1 MLYSENKERENR
13 FILSLK
19 IAIPFLSII
28 IFILIIVIT
37 DINIKELLKN
47 NIIAFLI
54 ITFIYIYYILYQIY
68 MAFETSLIDNITKTF
83 SRDYILKIID
93 KEKKYD
99 NFLVILLKITNIEDI
114 NDRYGLKKTDK
125 ILYEFANEIDNFFVK
140 QGFKNIK
147 IGHILGGSFIF
158 ILKANEKRANH
169 LIRQFINR
177 IENKQIDNI
186 FLKII
191 YSIVESD
198 SENSSKEL
206 LISLQEKLKCDVNE
220 RRNSRRLSIK
230 VNEFENLIMSL
241 IEERK
246 FDFRYQP
253 ILNINLKE
261 IDIYELLVKLNS
273 KKYGKISQ
281 NQFISVVN
289 RIGYE
294 LKFDI
299 ILVEE
304 IFKIV
309 SKYRDKKISINIS
322 SYSIRNS
329 EFLHK
334 VEKLLTQ
341 YNIQKEQIIFEIS
354 ANSSLND
361 VIKLG
366 ENINILRDLGIL
378 IAIDNFGVD
387 NTSFKYIKNINF
399 DMVKFDIEY
408 SKKYKDKKYMQILK
422 AFISIFKDLDVKTV
436 IKFVEDEKSYN
447 FFKDLGIDYIQGFIV
462 GKPVKE
468 ILR

>member
-125 ILYEFANEIDNFFVK
+125 ILYEFANKIDNFFVK

-147 IGHILGGSFIF
+147 IGHIVGGSFIF
-158 ILKANEKRANH
+158 TLKANEKRANH

-177 IENKQIDNI
+177 IENEQIDNI

-241 IEERK
+241 IEEKK

-273 KKYGKISQ
+273 KEYGKISQ

-309 SKYRDKKISINIS
+309 SKYKDKKISINIS

-468 ILR
+468 IVK